1 MNGDEYL
8 LLTVLAGL
16 SLGLALIAHTH
27 GYNRLAPSL
36 GAVTLVWLAYSLY
49 LAALAF
55 RYRIAPQ
62 IASDL
67 AGIGTTARDVWG
79 VLR

>member
-8 LLTVLAGL
+8 LLSALAAL
-16 SLGLALIAHTH
+16 SLGLALITHTQ
-27 GYNRLAPSL
+27 GYTRLAPSL
-36 GAVTLVWLAYSLY
+36 ASVTLVWLAYSLY
-49 LAALAF
+49 LVALAF

-62 IASDL
+62 ITRDIG
-67 AGIGTTARDVWG
+67 GIGSTARDVWG